1 MREEIIR
8 MAREAGALVG
18 IKHMTDSTGEMIV
31 FDPDDLERFAALVA
45 AAKKEECAQE
55 AEGITKFIRYQSKE
69 HYKFASV
76 IAAAIRALP

>member
-45 AAKKEECAQE
+45 AAARERCAKVCEVVEIGEFESPYIHDVVQ
-55 AEGITKFIRYQSKE
+55 RC
-69 HYKFASV
+69 V
-76 IAAAIRALP
+76 AAIRAIP